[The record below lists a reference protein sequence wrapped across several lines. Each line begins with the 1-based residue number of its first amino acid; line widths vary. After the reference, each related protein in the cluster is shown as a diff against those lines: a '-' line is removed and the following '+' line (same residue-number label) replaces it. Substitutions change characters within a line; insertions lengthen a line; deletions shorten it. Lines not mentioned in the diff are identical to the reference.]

1 MTNKEKLTEA
11 TILSLQGKLIENKL
25 NIVDIQN
32 KFINIEKQT
41 NFTKACIELK
51 KMLNDIEIGQHI
63 KFKVDNSY
71 HNVYSDYEK
80 ISNDLYKYTYYSDKE
95 VYWDTEYNLEQASEQ
110 LGNSFLTDELLTK

>member
-11 TILSLQGKLIENKL
+11 TILALQGKLIENKL

-41 NFTKACIELK
+41 NFTKACIELE

-63 KFKVDNSY
+63 KFKIDNSY
-71 HNVYSDYEK
+71 HNVYGDYEK

>member
-11 TILSLQGKLIENKL
+11 TMLALQGKLVENKL

-41 NFTKACIELK
+41 NFTKACIELE

-63 KFKVDNSY
+63 KFKIDNSY
-71 HNVYSDYEK
+71 HNVYGDYEK

-95 VYWDTEYNLEQASEQ
+95 VYWDTEYNLEQASEA
-110 LGNSFLTDELLTK
+110 LGNSFLNDELLTK

>member
-11 TILSLQGKLIENKL
+11 TMLALQGKLIENKL

-41 NFTKACIELK
+41 NFTKACIELE